1 MVYWDSNS
9 GLAMEKTLNKT
20 LLASIE
26 LKPDHCIVPMSLR
39 GKQVSEPLPHRAW
52 EEGKE
57 IPAPFMS
64 CIVQNCLG

>member
-1 MVYWDSNS
+1 MLYWDSDS
-9 GLAMEKTLNKT
+9 GLVTEKHNKT

-26 LKPDHCIVPMSLR
+26 LKPDHCIVPTSLR
-39 GKQVSEPLPHRAW
+39 GKQMSEPLPHRAW

-64 CIVQNCLG
+64 RIVQNCLG